1 VLPDPEADV
10 EPDRESNADNL
21 EGEDED
27 ETVAQDTGTIL
38 KKAST
43 KVHFVEGY
51 QATSST
57 PYGRERS
64 GESNSI
70 KAKSRK

>member
-27 ETVAQDTGTIL
+27 ETVAPDTGTIL
-38 KKAST
+38 KKVPKCTSWKVT
-43 KVHFVEGY
+43 KQHPLPPTVEKG
-51 QATSST
+51 
-57 PYGRERS
+57 PGKV
-64 GESNSI
+64 I
-70 KAKSRK
+70 P